1 LRCGIENAHNSTKLQ
16 KYKVTELQ
24 SYNLVFRVFDDFV
37 GMEGNNE
44 KWVGGVEEKEG
55 SRRSNC

>member
-1 LRCGIENAHNSTKLQ
+1 MHTILQKLQ

-44 KWVGGVEEKEG
+44 RWVGGVEEKEG